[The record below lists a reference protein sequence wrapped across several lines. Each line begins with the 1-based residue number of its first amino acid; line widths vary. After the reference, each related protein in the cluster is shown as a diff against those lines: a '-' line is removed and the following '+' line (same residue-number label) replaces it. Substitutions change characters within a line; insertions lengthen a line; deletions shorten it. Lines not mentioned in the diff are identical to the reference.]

1 MRASGGQAVT
11 GGCHLGEGPAAREC
25 FWGLS
30 RGGVQLRL
38 TAAPGQSPMA
48 STAAGASDCRDDETW
63 PEPGSRTRPP
73 LQCSLLPH
81 LTFLPP
87 NKKAKAQERE
97 VKACP
102 RGRSLLFSSC
112 QCWSE

>member
-1 MRASGGQAVT
+1 
-11 GGCHLGEGPAAREC
+11 
-25 FWGLS
+25 
-30 RGGVQLRL
+30 
-38 TAAPGQSPMA
+38 MA

>member
-11 GGCHLGEGPAAREC
+11 GGCLGEGPAARDC
-25 FWGLS
+25 CWGLS

-38 TAAPGQSPMA
+38 TAAPGQSPVA

-63 PEPGSRTRPP
+63 PELGSRNRPP
-73 LQCSLLPH
+73 LQSSLLPH
-81 LTFLPP
+81 LIFLPP
-87 NKKAKAQERE
+87 NKKAEAQERE

-102 RGRSLLFSSC
+102 RGRSLLCSPC